1 MNFSNVD
8 FALVLFLLTL
18 VTGVLWCLD
27 RFYARPRRAAD
38 VEWKRDILALSIW
51 RHYLALFHADVGSGS
66 RFLLNDDAYAAKRAR
81 KLRKAWG
88 DRFVRPNATQ
98 EVFVGAQTNSDADGK
113 RSTPGREQYQH
124 IIDNIRRLLGDD
136 YRYVRAFAEVPSPW
150 WVEWGAAFFP
160 VVLAV
165 FALRS
170 FVIEPFRIPSGSMI
184 PTLLKGDFI
193 LVNKFNYGIR
203 LPLIDLKIVAIG
215 EPKRGEVM
223 VFRYPVDPSQNY
235 IKRVVGLPGDKVD
248 YNEKRLTINGEPVK
262 TVEAGAY
269 LHSAEL
275 YYSPRYTE
283 TLGENRHDILNEHQQ
298 PPYVLGA
305 LSFPFRENCTYTA
318 SGFSCM
324 VPPGHYLVMGDN
336 RDNSADSR
344 IWGFVPEKNIV
355 GRAFFIWFN
364 AANPGRIGKFQ

>member
-1 MNFSNVD
+1 VNFSNVD

-18 VTGVLWCLD
+18 VTGVLWGVD

-38 VEWKRDILALSIW
+38 VEWQRDILTLSIW
-51 RHYLALFHADVGSGS
+51 RHYLALFNTNT

-81 KLRKAWG
+81 KLRKAYG
-88 DRFVRPNATQ
+88 DRFVRPNAA
-98 EVFVGAQTNSDADGK
+98 EEAFVGAEGRAD
-113 RSTPGREQYQH
+113 
-124 IIDNIRRLLGDD
+124 IIDNVRRLLGDD
-136 YRYVRAFAEVPSPW
+136 YRHVRAFAEVPSPW

-170 FVIEPFRIPSGSMI
+170 FVVEPFRIPSGSMI
-184 PTLLKGDFI
+184 PTLLEGDFI

-203 LPLIDLKIVAIG
+203 LPLIDLKIVDIG

-235 IKRVVGLPGDKVD
+235 IKRVVGLPGDKID
-248 YNEKRLTINGEPVK
+248 YNEKRLTINGKPVE
-262 TVEAGAY
+262 TVEAGSY
-269 LHSAEL
+269 LHSTRL

-283 TLGENRHDILNEHQQ
+283 ALGSENVHNILNEREK
-298 PPYVLGA
+298 PPYVSEA
-305 LSFPFRENCTYTA
+305 MNFPFRDNCIYTE
-318 SGFSCM
+318 SGFSCT

-364 AANPGRIGKFQ
+364 ASDLRRVGKFH